1 MQILPFEAKHLAS
14 IGDALL
20 EHGHPAPPADTYPAI
35 GFVALHG
42 ELFVAAT
49 FVRQVEGGYGQL
61 DGIVTNPRALGAL
74 RHEAQDLL
82 FQACIEA
89 AKAKGIKGLMGYT
102 VAKSTG
108 ERSIR
113 HGFEKLPH
121 TLYVLN
127 LKA

>member
-1 MQILPFEAKHLAS
+1 MKILPFEISHIIF

-20 EHGHPAPPADTYPAI
+20 ERGHPLPPIDTYPEI

-42 ELFVAAT
+42 EQFVAAA

-61 DGIVTNPRALGAL
+61 DGIVTNPCASGAL
-74 RHEAQDLL
+74 RHKAQDLL
-82 FQACIEA
+82 FQTCIDA

-102 VAKSTG
+102 IANSTG
-108 ERSIR
+108 ERSIK